1 LVAKGEMCPLE
12 VTRHVLEI
20 ILDDQVGIAELY
32 PSAVLVTRIGNLV
45 VTVALL
51 SIETEILR

>member
-1 LVAKGEMCPLE
+1 MCPLE